1 MGMTDL
7 VLVVVDEAH
16 HACSPDEVLDVAT
29 DLLRQRGVLSRL
41 LHECI
46 VPREQLQEVQVSY
59 RFLPVLFMSDSP
71 RPARTGTTSRLGRI
85 PALLT
90 ISQSQ

>member
-1 MGMTDL
+1 MTHL

-16 HACSPDEVLDVAT
+16 HACSSDEMLDVTT

-46 VPREQLQEVQVSY
+46 VPREQLQEVQVSSS
-59 RFLPVLFMSDSP
+59 FSACIVHE
-71 RPARTGTTSRLGRI
+71 
-85 PALLT
+85 
-90 ISQSQ
+90 